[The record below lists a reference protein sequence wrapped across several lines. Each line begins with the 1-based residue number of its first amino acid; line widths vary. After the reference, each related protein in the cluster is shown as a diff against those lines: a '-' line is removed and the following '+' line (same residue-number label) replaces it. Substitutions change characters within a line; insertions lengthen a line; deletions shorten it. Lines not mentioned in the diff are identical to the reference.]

1 MLCVKL
7 IGGGLLLVASPFAA
21 FFGGGSF
28 GIDPG
33 FIGWL
38 AAGVA
43 AVADLLLT
51 GLLVSPKLREW
62 LSRR

>member
-7 IGGGLLLVASPFAA
+7 IGVGLLLVASPFAA
-21 FFGGGSF
+21 FYGSGSVGF
-28 GIDPG
+28 DPE

-43 AVADLLLT
+43 VVADLLLT

-62 LSRR
+62 LAQR